1 MHYICFAMRIDV
13 QRNDNG
19 GGPVGRLEGK
29 VAFITGVARG
39 QGRSHAIRLAEEGAD
54 IVGVDSLTDVD
65 TTSYAMATQEDLDET
80 TVLVEKTG
88 RRAILSRA
96 DVRDREGL
104 QRTVT
109 AGVAELGRL
118 DIVCANAGIMPIGQP
133 IWEISPQQWQDVI
146 DINLTGVFNTLAV
159 TVPAIRAAGN
169 GGSII
174 VTASAA
180 ALRFGLNLGD
190 YSATKA
196 GVIALAK
203 TLANEVAAERIRV
216 NAICPGTVATPMVT
230 TNEQLFNLFRP
241 DLENPTLQD
250 CELAFKTLMPMG
262 GPWLVPDDVSNLVLF
277 LASDEASAI
286 TGTAMSVDEGC
297 VNR

>member
-1 MHYICFAMRIDV
+1 M
-13 QRNDNG
+13 
-19 GGPVGRLEGK
+19 GRLEGK

-54 IVGVDSLTDVD
+54 IIGVDSLADFG
-65 TTSYAMATQEDLDET
+65 TTAYPMPTQDDLDET

-104 QRTVT
+104 QR
-109 AGVAELGRL
+109 AASDGVADLGRL
-118 DIVCANAGIMPIGQP
+118 DIVCANAGIMPIGRP
-133 IWEISPQQWQDVI
+133 LWEISAAQWQSVI

-159 TVPAIRAAGN
+159 TVPPMRAAGN

-174 VTASAA
+174 LTASAA
-180 ALRFGLNLGD
+180 GLRFGLNLGD
-190 YSATKA
+190 YAATKA

-216 NAICPGTVATPMVT
+216 NAICPGAVATPMIT
-230 TNEQLFNLFRP
+230 ANEELFKLFRP
-241 DLENPTLQD
+241 DVENPTLQD
-250 CELAFKTLMPMG
+250 CEPAFKTLMPMG
-262 GPWLVPDDVSNLVLF
+262 GPWPAPEDVSNMVVF
-277 LASDEASAI
+277 LASDEASSV
-286 TGTAMSVDEGC
+286 TGTAMSVDQGT

>member
-1 MHYICFAMRIDV
+1 M
-13 QRNDNG
+13 
-19 GGPVGRLEGK
+19 GRLEGK

-54 IVGVDSLTDVD
+54 IIGVDSLADFG
-65 TTSYAMATQEDLDET
+65 TTAYPMPTQDDLDET

-104 QRTVT
+104 QR
-109 AGVAELGRL
+109 
-118 DIVCANAGIMPIGQP
+118 
-133 IWEISPQQWQDVI
+133 
-146 DINLTGVFNTLAV
+146 
-159 TVPAIRAAGN
+159 AAGN

-174 VTASAA
+174 LTASAA
-180 ALRFGLNLGD
+180 GLRFGLNLGD
-190 YSATKA
+190 YAATKA

-216 NAICPGTVATPMVT
+216 NAICPGAVATPMIT
-230 TNEQLFNLFRP
+230 ANEELFKLFRP
-241 DLENPTLQD
+241 DVENPTLQD
-250 CELAFKTLMPMG
+250 CEPAFKTLMPMG
-262 GPWLVPDDVSNLVLF
+262 GPWLAPEDVSNMVVF
-277 LASDEASAI
+277 LASDEASSV
-286 TGTAMSVDEGC
+286 TGTAMSVDQGT

>member
-1 MHYICFAMRIDV
+1 M
-13 QRNDNG
+13 
-19 GGPVGRLEGK
+19 GRLDGK

-54 IVGVDSLTDVD
+54 IVGVDSLADFG
-65 TTSYAMATQEDLDET
+65 TTAYPMPTQDDLDET

-104 QRTVT
+104 RRAVSD
-109 AGVAELGRL
+109 GVADLGRL
-118 DIVCANAGIMPIGQP
+118 DIVCANAGIMPIGRP
-133 IWEISPQQWQDVI
+133 LWEISAQQWQSVI

-159 TVPAIRAAGN
+159 TVPPMRGAGN

-174 VTASAA
+174 LTASAA
-180 ALRFGLNLGD
+180 GLRFGLNLGD
-190 YSATKA
+190 YAATKA

-216 NAICPGTVATPMVT
+216 NAICPGAVATPMIT
-230 TNEQLFNLFRP
+230 ANEELFKLFRP
-241 DLENPTLQD
+241 DIENPTLQD
-250 CELAFKTLMPMG
+250 CEPAFKTLMPMG
-262 GPWLVPDDVSNLVLF
+262 GPWLAPEDVSNMVVF
-277 LASDEASAI
+277 LASDEASSV
-286 TGTAMSVDEGC
+286 TGTAMSVDQGT

>member
-1 MHYICFAMRIDV
+1 M
-13 QRNDNG
+13 
-19 GGPVGRLEGK
+19 GRLDGK

-54 IVGVDSLTDVD
+54 IVGVDSLADFG
-65 TTSYAMATQEDLDET
+65 TTAYPMPTQNDLDET

-104 QRTVT
+104 LRAVSD
-109 AGVAELGRL
+109 GVADLGRL
-118 DIVCANAGIMPIGQP
+118 DIVCANAGIMPIGRP
-133 IWEISPQQWQDVI
+133 LWEISAEQWQSVI

-159 TVPAIRAAGN
+159 TVPPMRAAGN

-174 VTASAA
+174 LTASAA
-180 ALRFGLNLGD
+180 GLRFGLNLGD
-190 YSATKA
+190 YATTKA

-203 TLANEVAAERIRV
+203 TLANEVAAEGIRV
-216 NAICPGTVATPMVT
+216 NAICPGAVATPMIMA
-230 TNEQLFNLFRP
+230 NEELFKLFRP
-241 DLENPTLQD
+241 DMENPTLQD
-250 CELAFKTLMPMG
+250 CEPAFKTLMPMG
-262 GPWLVPDDVSNLVLF
+262 GPWLAPEDVSNMVVF
-277 LASDEASAI
+277 LASDEASSV
-286 TGTAMSVDEGC
+286 TGTAMSVDQGT

>member
-1 MHYICFAMRIDV
+1 M
-13 QRNDNG
+13 
-19 GGPVGRLEGK
+19 GRLEGK

-54 IVGVDSLTDVD
+54 IVGVDSLADFG
-65 TTSYAMATQEDLDET
+65 TTAYPMPTQDDLDET

-104 QRTVT
+104 QRAVSD
-109 AGVAELGRL
+109 GVADLGRL
-118 DIVCANAGIMPIGQP
+118 DIVCANAGIMPIGRP
-133 IWEISPQQWQDVI
+133 LWEISAAQWQSVI

-159 TVPAIRAAGN
+159 TVPPMRAAGN

-174 VTASAA
+174 LTASAA
-180 ALRFGLNLGD
+180 GLRFGLNLGD
-190 YSATKA
+190 YAATKA

-216 NAICPGTVATPMVT
+216 NAICPGAVATPMIT
-230 TNEQLFNLFRP
+230 ANEELFKLFRP
-241 DLENPTLQD
+241 DVENPTLQD
-250 CELAFKTLMPMG
+250 CEPAFKTLMPMG
-262 GPWLVPDDVSNLVLF
+262 GPWLAPEDVSNMVVF
-277 LASDEASAI
+277 LASDEASSV
-286 TGTAMSVDEGC
+286 TGTAMSVDQGT

>member
-1 MHYICFAMRIDV
+1 
-13 QRNDNG
+13 
-19 GGPVGRLEGK
+19 VGRLEGK
-29 VAFITGVARG
+29 VAFITGVGRG

-54 IVGVDSLTDVD
+54 IIGVDSLTDVD
-65 TTSYAMATQEDLDET
+65 TTSYAMATQDDLDET

-88 RRAILSRA
+88 RRALLSRA

-104 QRTVT
+104 QRAVT
-109 AGVAELGRL
+109 SGVAELGRL
-118 DIVCANAGIMPIGQP
+118 DIVCANAGIMPIGRS
-133 IWEISPQQWQDVI
+133 IWEISAQQWQDVI
-146 DINLTGVFNTLAV
+146 DTNLTGVFNTLAV
-159 TVPAIRAAGN
+159 TVPAMRAAGN

-180 ALRFGLNLGD
+180 ALRFGLHLGD
-190 YSATKA
+190 YAATKA

-216 NAICPGTVATPMVT
+216 NAICPGAVATPMVT
-230 TNEQLFNLFRP
+230 ANEQLFKLFRP

-250 CELAFKTLMPMG
+250 CEPVFKTLMPMG
-262 GPWLVPDDVSNLVLF
+262 GPWLAPGDVSNMVVF
-277 LASDEASAI
+277 LASDEASSV
-286 TGTAMSVDEGC
+286 TGTAMSVDQGT

>member
-1 MHYICFAMRIDV
+1 M
-13 QRNDNG
+13 
-19 GGPVGRLEGK
+19 GRLNGK

-54 IVGVDSLTDVD
+54 IIGIDSLADVE
-65 TTSYAMATQEDLDET
+65 TTSYAMATAEDLDET

-96 DVRDREGL
+96 DVRDRDGL
-104 QRTVT
+104 QRAVEF
-109 AGVAELGRL
+109 GVSELGRL
-118 DIVCANAGIMPIGQP
+118 DIVCANAGIMPIGKA
-133 IWEISPQQWQDVI
+133 IWEISPQQWQDVV
-146 DINLTGVFNTLAV
+146 DTNLTGVFHTLAV
-159 TVPAIRAAGN
+159 TVPVLRAAGN

-180 ALRFGLNLGD
+180 ALRFGLHLGD
-190 YSATKA
+190 YAATKA

-203 TLANEVAAERIRV
+203 TLANEVAAEGIRV

-230 TNEQLFNLFRP
+230 ANEALRKLFRP
-241 DLENPTLQD
+241 DLSTPTLKD
-250 CELAFKTLMPMG
+250 CEAAFSTLMPMG
-262 GPWLVPDDVSNLVLF
+262 GPWLAPEDVSNMVVF
-277 LASDEASAI
+277 LAGDDASSV
-286 TGTAMSVDEGC
+286 TGTAMSVDQGC